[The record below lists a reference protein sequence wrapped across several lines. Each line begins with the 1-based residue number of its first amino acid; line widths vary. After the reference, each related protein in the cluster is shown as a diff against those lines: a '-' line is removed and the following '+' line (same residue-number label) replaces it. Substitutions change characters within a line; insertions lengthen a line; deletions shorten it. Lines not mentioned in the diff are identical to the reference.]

1 MKGFTDTSLFVLVI
15 VAALMMFQQAA
26 NAQQTLTTLN
36 STTPLATDIFREV
49 NNSVVQITSTT
60 NSPETQNIT
69 QLGSGF
75 VYDMAG
81 HIITNTHVVG
91 GAKTVGVSFVDGN
104 RYIAKV
110 IGTDP
115 YSDTAVLQLIMENL
129 TQTFR
134 PLPIG
139 NSSKIQVGQQVV
151 AIGHPFGI
159 QNTLTAGVISQ
170 SRYLLTIPDIGVLMP
185 NSILSDTAI
194 NPGNSGGPLLNLQGQ
209 VVGINIGRVVSI
221 ASSSGP
227 YPGLTAAGPSNSMV
241 HIIKTLIKLGSYLHP
256 YLGLAGSTLTSD
268 LAQTVQGLAKNFKG
282 VFVNSI
288 EKNGP
293 ADKAGIEGSI
303 TNKYS
308 QIQGADVI
316 TAVDGHRVVQMEQL
330 MSYIE
335 EHKSVGDSIV
345 VTVNR
350 HGQTLDFNT
359 TLAARPPPSPLG
371 FFQKPPSQSSSL

>member
-1 MKGFTDTSLFVLVI
+1 MKTFIDTSMWVLVI
-15 VAALMMFQQAA
+15 VSGLTMIQQTA
-26 NAQQTLTTLN
+26 NAQQPIAALN
-36 STTPLATDIFREV
+36 STTPLVTDIFREV

-60 NSPETQNIT
+60 TSPETQNIT

-75 VYDMAG
+75 VYDRAG

-110 IGTDP
+110 IGTDQ
-115 YSDTAVLQLIMENL
+115 YSDIAVLQVMMENL

-139 NSSKIQVGQQVV
+139 NSSNIQVGQQVV

-170 SRYLLTIPDIGVLMP
+170 ARYLLSIPDIGVSMP

-209 VVGINIGRVVSI
+209 VVGINIGRVISI

-227 YPGLTAAGPSNSMV
+227 YPGLTAAGPSNTMV
-241 HIIKTLIKLGSYLHP
+241 HIISMLIKQGSYSHP
-256 YLGLAGSTLTSD
+256 YLGLTGSTLTSD
-268 LAQTVQGLAKNFKG
+268 LVQTVQGLPRNFKG

-293 ADKAGIEGSI
+293 ADKVGIDGSI

-316 TAVDGHRVVQMEQL
+316 TAVDGHRVVQIEQL

-335 EHKSVGDSIV
+335 EHKSVGDAIV
-345 VTVNR
+345 LTVNR
-350 HGQTLDFNT
+350 HGQTLDFKT
-359 TLAARPPPSPLG
+359 SLAARPPPSPLG

>member
-1 MKGFTDTSLFVLVI
+1 MKRFICTSPFVHVI
-15 VAALMMFQQAA
+15 VAGLLIAQQSVYAQQA
-26 NAQQTLTTLN
+26 LTSLN
-36 STTPLATDIFREV
+36 SISPLATDIFKEV

-60 NSPETQNIT
+60 NTPETQNIT

-75 VYDMAG
+75 VYDRAG
-81 HIITNTHVVG
+81 HIITNTHVIG

-104 RYIAKV
+104 RYMAKV
-110 IGTDP
+110 IGSDP
-115 YSDTAVLQLIMENL
+115 YSDVAVLQLIMENL
-129 TQTFR
+129 TQTFM

-139 NSSKIQVGQQVV
+139 NSSKIQVGEQVV

-170 SRYLLTIPDIGVLMP
+170 TRYLLTIPDIGVLMP

-241 HIIKTLIKLGSYLHP
+241 HVISIMIKQGSYSHP
-256 YLGLAGSTLTSD
+256 YLGLTGSTLTSD
-268 LAQTVQGLAKNFKG
+268 LSQTVQGLTKNFKG

-293 ADKAGIEGSI
+293 ADKAGIEASI

-316 TAVDGHRVVQMEQL
+316 TAVDGHRVVQIEQL

-335 EHKSVGDSIV
+335 EHKSVGEAIV
-345 VTVNR
+345 LTVHR
-350 HGQTLDFNT
+350 HGQTLDFKT

>member
-1 MKGFTDTSLFVLVI
+1 MKTFIDTSMWVLVI
-15 VAALMMFQQAA
+15 VSGLTMIQQTA
-26 NAQQTLTTLN
+26 NAQQPIAALN
-36 STTPLATDIFREV
+36 STTPLVTDIFREV

-60 NSPETQNIT
+60 TSPETQNIT

-75 VYDMAG
+75 VYDRAG

-110 IGTDP
+110 IGTDQ
-115 YSDTAVLQLIMENL
+115 YSDIAVLQLMMENL

-139 NSSKIQVGQQVV
+139 NSSNIQVGQQVV

-170 SRYLLTIPDIGVLMP
+170 ARYLLSIPDIGVSMP

-227 YPGLTAAGPSNSMV
+227 YPGLTAAGPSNTMV
-241 HIIKTLIKLGSYLHP
+241 HIISMLIKQGSYSHP
-256 YLGLAGSTLTSD
+256 YLGLTGSTLTSD
-268 LAQTVQGLAKNFKG
+268 LVQTVQGLPRNFKG

-293 ADKAGIEGSI
+293 ADKVGIDGSI

-316 TAVDGHRVVQMEQL
+316 TAVDGHRVVQIEQL

-335 EHKSVGDSIV
+335 EHKSVGDAIV
-345 VTVNR
+345 LTVNR
-350 HGQTLDFNT
+350 HGQTLDFKT
-359 TLAARPPPSPLG
+359 SLAARPPPSPLG

>member
-1 MKGFTDTSLFVLVI
+1 MKRFTCTSPFVLVI
-15 VAALMMFQQAA
+15 VAGLLIAQQSAYAQQA
-26 NAQQTLTTLN
+26 LTSLN
-36 STTPLATDIFREV
+36 SINPLATDIFKEV

-60 NSPETQNIT
+60 NTPETQNIT

-75 VYDMAG
+75 VYDRAG
-81 HIITNTHVVG
+81 HIITNTHVIG

-104 RYIAKV
+104 RYMAKV
-110 IGTDP
+110 IGSDP
-115 YSDTAVLQLIMENL
+115 YSDVAVLQLIMENL
-129 TQTFR
+129 TQTFM

-139 NSSKIQVGQQVV
+139 NSSKIQVGEQVV

-170 SRYLLTIPDIGVLMP
+170 TRYLLTIPDIGVLMP

-241 HIIKTLIKLGSYLHP
+241 HVISILIKQGSYSHP
-256 YLGLAGSTLTSD
+256 YLGLTGSTLTSD
-268 LAQTVQGLAKNFKG
+268 LSQTVQGLTKNSKG

-316 TAVDGHRVVQMEQL
+316 TAVDGHRVVQIEQL

-335 EHKSVGDSIV
+335 EHKSVGEAIV
-345 VTVNR
+345 LTVHR
-350 HGQTLDFNT
+350 HGQTLDFKT

-371 FFQKPPSQSSSL
+371 FFQKPPPQSSSL

>member
-1 MKGFTDTSLFVLVI
+1 MKRFIDTSLLVLVI
-15 VAALMMFQQAA
+15 VAVVTMIPQAA
-26 NAQQTLTTLN
+26 KSQQSLTTLN
-36 STTPLATDIFREV
+36 STTPVATDIFREV

-75 VYDMAG
+75 VYDMDG
-81 HIITNTHVVG
+81 HIITNTHVIG

-104 RYIAKV
+104 RYVAKV
-110 IGTDP
+110 IGTDS

-134 PLPIG
+134 PLTIG
-139 NSSKIQVGQQVV
+139 NSSTIQVGQQVV

-170 SRYLLTIPDIGVLMP
+170 ARYLLSIPDIGVLMP

-227 YPGLTAAGPSNSMV
+227 YPGLTAAGPSNTMV
-241 HIIKTLIKLGSYLHP
+241 HIISMLIKQGSYSHP
-256 YLGLAGSTLTSD
+256 YIGLTGNTLTSD
-268 LAQTVQGLAKNFKG
+268 LAQTVQGLPKNFKG

-293 ADKAGIEGSI
+293 ADRAGIEGSI
-303 TNKYS
+303 TNKYA

-316 TAVDGHRVVQMEQL
+316 TAVDRHRVVQIEQL

-335 EHKSVGDSIV
+335 EHKSVGDAIV
-345 VTVNR
+345 LTVNR
-350 HGQTLDFNT
+350 HGQTLDFKT